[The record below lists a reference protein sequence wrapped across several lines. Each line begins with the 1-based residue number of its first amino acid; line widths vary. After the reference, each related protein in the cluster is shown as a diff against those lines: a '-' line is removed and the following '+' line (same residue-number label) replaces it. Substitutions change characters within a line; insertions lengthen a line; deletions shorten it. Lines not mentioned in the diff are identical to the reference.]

1 MRKLEFY
8 TTPQGGLYCEEDSQ
22 SRRVTK
28 FSDIVDEMMG
38 IIKERFPEAYSCL
51 KERHAPGRREG
62 NAEARY
68 RMVAHFIRCNF
79 AERDTL
85 SADYE
90 GGRLHFEEVKC
101 PLRGEKWLCPY
112 EGKIC
117 KPRGDGE
124 PERHGVGGRP
134 AVRERLQR
142 EGDRRAA
149 GQEPEHGED
158 PAGELQAE
166 AGAGQLQGDSEVP
179 QAAEPMSGGK
189 SLCGS
194 CGRGRNCVNGRY
206 CAVRR
211 MYVEHER
218 VTNCENYEQGK
229 DNRRAGG

>member
-28 FSDIVDEMMG
+28 FSDIVEGMMG
-38 IIKERFPEAYSCL
+38 IIKERFPDAYACL

-117 KPRGDGE
+117 KPRGMASLSGTEWAVAQLYASGYSAREIGE
-124 PERHGVGGRP
+124 
-134 AVRERLQR
+134 
-142 EGDRRAA
+142 
-149 GQEPEHGED
+149 
-158 PAGELQAE
+158 
-166 AGAGQLQGDSEVP
+166 QL
-179 QAAEPMSGGK
+179 GK
-189 SLCGS
+189 SLSTVKTQLAS
-194 CGRGRNCVNGRY
+194 CKRKLGLGNCREIVKFLRLRNL
-206 CAVRR
+206 
-211 MYVEHER
+211 
-218 VTNCENYEQGK
+218 
-229 DNRRAGG
+229 